1 MSTFADDISEY
12 LLRHEI
18 MSVHGTEGSPQIYP
32 ACIQIKLG
40 GSGTTVPKTVKILD
54 AYQNYDQTYMH
65 YQPKTTEGL
74 KTPEKPFFC
83 PGPPV
88 YDGSGGG
95 AEGGVG
101 YSGTA
106 AANATLADSDAVAAS
121 LSSSYAAAGYTSTDS
136 YLPNPNAPAP
146 TVAQSDIS
154 SVVDPLTT
162 AAVATSVPAGI
173 TSVEGSSPPVPTSQ
187 AGPTAP
193 GAPAIPSISSPA
205 VAAGAGAA
213 NPSPS
218 FDIKMANKGVV
229 NNAAAGGDAAA
240 VKSLPVPSVGNAAT
254 DAGQATSAI
263 PSANAGGA
271 SASDPSATALAAGAD
286 SAVVSVTSD
295 SAATSAATGT
305 PDYASNIQGGAC
317 QVPSWRCQKYVNGTD
332 FLEVCESKKIDVVS
346 GGTVYGQYL
355 AIVDSILKLTM

>member
-1 MSTFADDISEY
+1 MSAFADDISEY

-162 AAVATSVPAGI
+162 AAVATSVPAGV
-173 TSVEGSSPPVPTSQ
+173 TSFEGSSTPVATSQ
-187 AGPTAP
+187 AGSTAR
-193 GAPAIPSISSPA
+193 GGPASPSISSPA
-205 VAAGAGAA
+205 VAAGAA

-218 FDIKMANKGVV
+218 VDIKMANKGVV

-240 VKSLPVPSVGNAAT
+240 VKSLPASSVGDAAA

-263 PSANAGGA
+263 TSANAGGA
-271 SASDPSATALAAGAD
+271 SASDPSATTLAAGAD
-286 SAVVSVTSD
+286 SPVVSVTSD
-295 SAATSAATGT
+295 SAVLSATTGIS
-305 PDYASNIQGGAC
+305 DYASNIQGGAC
-317 QVPSWRCQKYVNGTD
+317 QVPSWRCQKYANGTD
-332 FLEVCESKKIDVVS
+332 FLEVCNSKKIDVVS

-355 AIVDSILKLTM
+355 AIVDSILKLTI